1 MTVAFSFETVLMQ
14 HIPPRAVGALL
25 VNTTIWGLSWIA
37 FKSLQQ
43 QGIHPLW
50 ATAIIF
56 SCCTL
61 WMLLLKRKSLG
72 EIGKHP
78 ELIYVAIA
86 SGLTNTAFNG
96 AVAFGDVV
104 RVVLLFYLMPI
115 WAVILARLVLHEP
128 ITQRAVLRI
137 ALGLT
142 GAVIVLYQPAIGVPL
157 PHDLADWVALAGGFF
172 FAVNNIMLRRLH
184 GVADGARAIAMLSGG
199 ALLSIILGAA
209 LAASGQIAWLGAIGA
224 PSVPTLAL
232 WSVLFMVSNLSLQY
246 GVSRLPA
253 NITAVVMLVEIIIA
267 AVSAWLFG
275 AAELRVQDL
284 IGGALIIATPW
295 LVRDR
300 RVAAQPL

>member
-1 MTVAFSFETVLMQ
+1 MPPISPLAVA
-14 HIPPRAVGALL
+14 ALG
-25 VNTTIWGLSWIA
+25 VNTIIWGLSWIA
-37 FKSLQQ
+37 FKALQQ

-56 SCCTL
+56 ACCTV
-61 WMLLLKRKSLG
+61 WMVLLKHKSLR
-72 EIGKHP
+72 ELGKHP
-78 ELIYVAIA
+78 ELILVAVA
-86 SGLTNTAFNG
+86 SGLTNSSFNG

-128 ITQRAVLRI
+128 ITGRAVLRI
-137 ALGLT
+137 VLGLA
-142 GAVIVLYQPAIGVPL
+142 GAMIVLYQPSIGVPL
-157 PHDLADWVALAGGFF
+157 PHDLADWVALFGGFC

-199 ALLSIILGAA
+199 AIMASLLGSVLA
-209 LAASGQIAWLGAIGA
+209 LSGAIYWPVAIGT

-232 WSVLFMVSNLSLQY
+232 WSVLFMISNLCLQY
-246 GVSRLPA
+246 GVARLPA
-253 NITAVVMLVEIIIA
+253 NITAVVMLLEIIVA

-284 IGGALIIATPW
+284 VGGVLIITTPW

-300 RVAAQPL
+300 HPVAQAA